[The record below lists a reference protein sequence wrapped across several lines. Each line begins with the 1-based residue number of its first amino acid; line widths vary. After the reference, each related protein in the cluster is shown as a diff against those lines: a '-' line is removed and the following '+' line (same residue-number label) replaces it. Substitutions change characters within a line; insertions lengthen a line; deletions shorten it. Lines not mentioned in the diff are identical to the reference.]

1 MKISLMKKI
10 TFQEK
15 YDAIGRRDSF
25 YEGVF
30 VTAVKTTG
38 IFCRPACR
46 ARKPKPVNV
55 VYQRLAS
62 NSLSHKQLLK

>member
-1 MKISLMKKI
+1 
-10 TFQEK
+10 
-15 YDAIGRRDSF
+15 

-62 NSLSHKQLLK
+62 DSLSHKQLLK

>member
-1 MKISLMKKI
+1 MNKL

-15 YDAIGRRDSF
+15 YDAIGRKDSL

-30 VTAVKTTG
+30 ITAVKTTK

-46 ARKPKPVNV
+46 ARKPKPENV
-55 VYQRLAS
+55 I
-62 NSLSHKQLLK
+62 